1 MRGRVGVAVA
11 LLLLAGGRA
20 RSSAAAATPKDTV
33 TIGAALSLTGSLS
46 REGVLTREGYD
57 RCAEVVNRKGGVR
70 VGGRSYRLALRY
82 QDDQSTP
89 DVASRLVEQ
98 MNSSGIKLLL
108 GPYGSASTEAAA
120 AVVERNGQVMVEGA
134 GADDKIFAKGYHR
147 IFAVLSPASRYL
159 ASIVQ
164 ATVELGQE
172 KPKRVAII
180 SADDGFSKTAAEGG
194 RAEARRQGL
203 DVVGVQYVPNGTTDV
218 SGVRSQGV
226 S

>member
-20 RSSAAAATPKDTV
+20 RSSAAATPKDTL

-57 RCAEVVNRKGGVR
+57 RCAEVVNRKGGVH
-70 VGGRSYRLALRY
+70 VGDRTYRLALRY

-108 GPYGSASTEAAA
+108 GP
-120 AVVERNGQVMVEGA
+120 
-134 GADDKIFAKGYHR
+134 
-147 IFAVLSPASRYL
+147 
-159 ASIVQ
+159 
-164 ATVELGQE
+164 
-172 KPKRVAII
+172 
-180 SADDGFSKTAAEGG
+180 
-194 RAEARRQGL
+194 
-203 DVVGVQYVPNGTTDV
+203 
-218 SGVRSQGV
+218 
-226 S
+226 